1 MQVLTSSCRFRHP
14 ADERAGALISTRSVN
29 TQLFPTRSAAEAP
42 TDAVASAN
50 SGSGPSSS
58 SSSASA
64 SASSSSSSSSAAV
77 EDPYRGKVVAEIL
90 IAGFRIRP
98 LPTSTSTTNGSS
110 HDAPRCRLTMISHVD
125 FGGNMPAQLINYVQ
139 VSYQRWYY

>member
-29 TQLFPTRSAAEAP
+29 TRLFPTRSAAEAA
-42 TDAVASAN
+42 DAVASAN
-50 SGSGPSSS
+50 
-58 SSSASA
+58 ASA
-64 SASSSSSSSSAAV
+64 PVAV
-77 EDPYRGKVVAEIL
+77 ADPYKGKVVAEIL

-98 LPTSTSTTNGSS
+98 LPLDGSP
-110 HDAPRCRLTMISHVD
+110 HAAPRCRLTMISHVD

-139 VSYQRWYY
+139 VSCGSGHAL